1 MQTDEYWMRFALRQA
16 LKAIGAT
23 SPNPMVGAV
32 IVKNNRLIASGYHH
46 KAGMPHAEIEA
57 LNATED
63 AKGATMY
70 VTLEPCNHYGRTPP
84 CTAAIAASGIKRA
97 VIAAR
102 DPNPEAAGGI
112 ERLKKAGIE
121 VKVGVCEKEARKIN
135 EVFITNVTKRRP
147 FVVMKAATTLDG
159 QIATSTGS
167 SNWVTGDISRQYTK
181 RLRSRYDSILIGA
194 NTARSD
200 NPTLLPYKKSGK
212 FYRIVFDSRLTLGY
226 PNLLS
231 NPENLIIFC
240 DEKIDNSR
248 LKLIDKR
255 VIIKKVK
262 SKNGKLDISEVL
274 EALFKMGIMSVFVEG
289 GANIHKSFLDERLYD
304 KAFIF
309 VAPKFL
315 GGKGIPLFH
324 GKGVDFMKD
333 AIALKE
339 TVFRKIGKDLVIS
352 GYFDV

>member
-1 MQTDEYWMRFALRQA
+1 MRLALKQA
-16 LKAIGAT
+16 LKALGAT

-57 LNATED
+57 LDTAGD

-84 CTAAIAASGIKRA
+84 CAAAIAASGIKRA
-97 VIAAR
+97 VIATR
-102 DPNPEAAGGI
+102 DTNPEAAGGI

-135 EVFITNVTKRRP
+135 EVFITNVTKKRP
-147 FVVMKAATTLDG
+147 FVVMKAAISLDG
-159 QIATSTGS
+159 QIATITGS
-167 SNWVTGDISRQYTK
+167 SNWVTGDISRQYSK

-200 NPTLLPYKKSGK
+200 DPTLLPYKKSGK
-212 FYRIVFDSRLTLGY
+212 FYRIVLDSRLTLGY

-231 NPENLIIFC
+231 SPENLIIFC

-248 LKLIDKR
+248 LKSIDKR
-255 VIIKKVK
+255 IIIKKVK
-262 SKNGKLDISEVL
+262 GKNGKLNIKEVL
-274 EALFKMGIMSVFVEG
+274 DALFQMEIMSIFVEG
-289 GANIHKSFLDERLYD
+289 GSSIHKSFFDERLYD

-315 GGKGIPLFH
+315 GGKGIPLFQ

-333 AIALKE
+333 AVALKE
-339 TVFRKIGKDLVIS
+339 TAFRKIGKDLVIS
-352 GYFDV
+352 GYF